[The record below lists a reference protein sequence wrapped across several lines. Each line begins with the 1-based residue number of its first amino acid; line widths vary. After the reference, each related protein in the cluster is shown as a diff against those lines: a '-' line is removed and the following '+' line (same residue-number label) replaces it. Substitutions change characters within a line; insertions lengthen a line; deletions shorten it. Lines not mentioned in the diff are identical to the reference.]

1 MLFRREISTPGPKKI
16 LKVLAGVI
24 PGFKAKMNTHSM
36 CAQES
41 SFNTYCIENWYK
53 IINVTI
59 YSIYYMNNV
68 L

>member
-41 SFNTYCIENWYK
+41 SFNTYCIEN
-53 IINVTI
+53 
-59 YSIYYMNNV
+59 
-68 L
+68 